1 MCNLGRTRICELPP
15 PATGPLRENDCPVSN
30 SERQGNVQVE
40 GWKDA
45 VHFCKCIIYELNE

>member
-1 MCNLGRTRICELPP
+1 MYNLGRTCIYELPP

-45 VHFCKCIIYELNE
+45 VHFHKCIVSELNK